1 MGERLG
7 GYIYGTIIVIATIVS
22 GARAYTHSLGHVA
35 VLVFL
40 TTVVFWLAHVYA
52 HSLAQSVRADR
63 HLSRAMLLDIA
74 RHESSIIEAALIP
87 VGILMLGH
95 FGVIKESTDL
105 WLAIGAGL
113 VALVIQGLAFA
124 RAERLGML
132 GTAAIVA
139 MNLGLGVALV
149 GLKLWV
155 GHPPGG

>member
-7 GYIYGTIIVIATIVS
+7 GYIYGTIVVIATIVS

-52 HSLAQSVRADR
+52 HSLAQSVREDR
-63 HLSRAMLLDIA
+63 HLSRAMLLGIA

-124 RAERLGML
+124 RAERLGTL

-139 MNLGLGVALV
+139 ANLGLGVALV

>member
-7 GYIYGTIIVIATIVS
+7 GYIYGTIVVIATIVS

-52 HSLAQSVRADR
+52 HSLARSVREDR

-124 RAERLGML
+124 RAERLGTL

-139 MNLGLGVALV
+139 ANLGLGVALV